1 MPERP
6 FRFLHTSDFRLDAVP
21 RGLAEVPDH
30 LRDCLLNA
38 PFTAARRT
46 FDAAISERVAF
57 VLLCGNILQAEHAGP
72 RGIAFLAE
80 QFERLAAA
88 GIHAYWAASD
98 TDRLESHLRGAAAE
112 KRPSIHARSR
122 CRISAYGR
130 RAAVGTHCRHEPR
143 RAVASCGR
151 FRARSGRLVF
161 DRRRLWR
168 DGLRRDAIAGEPLS
182 GAGRKA

>member
-72 RGIAFLAE
+72 RDRVFGRAVR
-80 QFERLAAA
+80 RLAAA
-88 GIHAYWAASD
+88 GINAYWAASD
-98 TDRLESHLRGAAAE
+98 TDRLESGL
-112 KRPSIHARSR
+112 PR
-122 CRISAYGR
+122 CRCRKTSIYSREITWPNFCIRR

-161 DRRRLWR
+161 DRRRLRR
-168 DGLRRDAIAGEPLS
+168 DGLRRDAIAGDPLL